1 MDLFDALTL
10 IGGLCLF
17 LFGMN
22 LMGVY
27 LEKSAGSGLKRLLG
41 RLTSGKAA
49 GFLTGAGVTAVVQSS
64 SATTVMVVGFVNSG
78 LMTLRQAINVILGAN
93 VGTTATAWLLSLTGI
108 ESDNVFVR
116 LLKPSAFTPVL
127 ALIGIVLYLFFKNTK
142 RRDVGVILLGFAT
155 LMFGMETMSGAVSG
169 LRSDPAFAGLLT
181 MFRNPIMGVLA
192 GALLTAVIQSS
203 SASVGILQALSSTGQ
218 ITVGM
223 SIPIIMGQNIGTC
236 VTALLSSVGTN
247 RNARRASVVHLAFN
261 TLGTVLCLSAFWL
274 LCTLTNIAFLNTA
287 ANEVSIAAAH
297 SVFNLLCT
305 AVMLPAAGLLERLAL
320 RLIPE
325 PRTATSDDTSEL
337 DERLMAT
344 PAIALERCRML
355 TADMA
360 NGAMTAL
367 HLSLQTLSAY
377 REDTAEEIRR
387 FERQAD
393 HYEDI
398 LGSYLVK
405 LNARPLSDRDSRE
418 SAKLLH
424 MIGDLERI
432 SDHAVNVLESAEEIR
447 QKGVAFGGA
456 AGRELGVL
464 IAAVN
469 AIVNKTK
476 EAFDSDDLA
485 AAAHVEPLEQ
495 VIDSLKAQLRTNHI
509 RRVQKSEYSIEAG
522 FVWSDL
528 LNDLERIAD
537 HCSNIAGC
545 LLEMAH
551 DSMDVH
557 EYLRR
562 VRAGSDEFADL
573 YEHYAKTYTLTAE

>member
-127 ALIGIVLYLFFKNTK
+127 ALIGIVLYLFFKSTK

-274 LCTLTNIAFLNTA
+274 FDALTDIAFLNTA

-305 AVMLPAAGLLERLAL
+305 AVMLPAAGLLERLAM

-325 PRTATSDDTSEL
+325 PRTATSDDTIEL

-377 REDTAEEIRR
+377 REDTAEEIRC

-432 SDHAVNVLESAEEIR
+432 SDHAVNVLESAKEIR
-447 QKGVAFGGA
+447 QKGIAFGGT

-551 DSMDVH
+551 NSMDVH

-562 VRAGSDEFADL
+562 VRAGSDEYADL
-573 YEHYAKTYTLTAE
+573 YEHYKKLYTLSTE